1 MKPLPPVTKTWS
13 GSCPVCLATVGNLPA
28 RTTVDAVTSVLAVL
42 LGMVVVFLLTVLTA
56 YFVAQEFG
64 YMAVDRSRLKA
75 RAAAGDVGAQRALRI
90 TRRTSFMLSGAQL
103 GITVTG
109 LLVGYVAEPL
119 IGAGLGKLLGGVGV
133 PQAVG
138 VVVGTVLALLF
149 STVVQ
154 MVFGELFPK
163 NLAIARP
170 EPVARRLAWSTALY
184 LSVFGWLIR
193 LFDHAS
199 NLLLKAVRIEPVHDV
214 EHAATPRDLEHI
226 VEASRESGDL
236 PVELS
241 TLLDR
246 TLDLHERTAE
256 HAMIPRPR
264 VATIRAT
271 ASVSRSVELMATS
284 HSRLPVLGEDVDDVV
299 GLIYLRDVLA
309 LAPDELAERRVRD
322 VSRPAVMVPT
332 SLTLPGV
339 LARLR
344 ASDEEFACVVDEYGG
359 LAGVITLED
368 VAEELVGE
376 ITDEHGAEGED
387 QPTVDDAGWT
397 LPGTTHIDEVERL
410 LGHDLPDGDYETIS
424 GLVVTLLQRVPELGD
439 TVTADLPRRPGA
451 EEDEP
456 LRQIRLVVRSVDRHV
471 PQSVSLT
478 LHEAREVSA

>member
-1 MKPLPPVTKTWS
+1 M
-13 GSCPVCLATVGNLPA
+13 
-28 RTTVDAVTSVLAVL
+28 TSVLTIL
-42 LGMVVVFLLTVLTA
+42 LGMVVVFLLTVLTG

-75 RAAAGDVGAQRALRI
+75 RAATGDQGAERALGI

-119 IGAGLGKLLGGVGV
+119 IGAGLGDLLGGVGV
-133 PQAVG
+133 PQTVG
-138 VVVGTVLALLF
+138 VAVGTVLALLF

-170 EPVARRLAWSTALY
+170 EPVARRLAFSTGLY

-199 NLLLKAVRIEPVHDV
+199 NLLLKAIRIEPVHDV
-214 EHAATPRDLEHI
+214 EHAATARDLEHI
-226 VEASRESGDL
+226 VAASRDSGDL
-236 PVELS
+236 PTELS

-264 VATIRAT
+264 VTTISGGEPVGRAIE
-271 ASVSRSVELMATS
+271 VMATG
-284 HSRLPVLGEDVDDVV
+284 HSRLPVLGEDVDDVLGV
-299 GLIYLRDVLA
+299 ICLRDVLA
-309 LAPDELAERRVRD
+309 LDPDTTKLVRE
-322 VSRPAVMVPT
+322 VARPAVMVPA
-332 SLTLPGV
+332 SVPLPTV
-339 LARLR
+339 LAQLR
-344 ASDEEFACVVDEYGG
+344 DADEEFACVVDEYGG

-368 VAEELVGE
+368 IAEELVGE
-376 ITDEHGAEGED
+376 ITDEHDPIGED
-387 QPTVDDAGWT
+387 QPTLGEDGWT
-397 LPGTTHIDEVERL
+397 VSGTTHIDEVERL
-410 LGHDLPDGDYETIS
+410 LGHDLPAGDYETIA
-424 GLVVTLLQRVPELGD
+424 GLVITELQRLPKPGD
-439 TVTADLPRRPGA
+439 TVAVELPKPPGA

-456 LRQIRLVVRSVDRHV
+456 RHRLTVTVAAVDRRV
-471 PQSVSLT
+471 PQTVSLT
-478 LHEAREVSA
+478 VHEVQGETAR

>member
-1 MKPLPPVTKTWS
+1 
-13 GSCPVCLATVGNLPA
+13 
-28 RTTVDAVTSVLAVL
+28 VTSVLAIL

-75 RAAAGDVGAQRALRI
+75 RAAAGDVGAERALRI

-119 IGAGLGKLLGGVGV
+119 IGVGLGELLGGVGV

-138 VVVGTVLALLF
+138 VAVGTVLALLF

-199 NLLLKAVRIEPVHDV
+199 NLLLKAIRIEPVHDV
-214 EHAATPRDLEHI
+214 EHAATPRDLERI
-226 VEASRESGDL
+226 VEASRDSGDL

-264 VATIRAT
+264 VTTIGATV
-271 ASVSRSVELMATS
+271 SVSRSIELMATA
-284 HSRLPVLGEDVDDVV
+284 HSRLPVLGEDVDDVL
-299 GLIYLRDVLA
+299 GLVYLRDVLA
-309 LAPDELAERRVRD
+309 LAPDDLHVLTTRD
-322 VSRPAVMVPT
+322 VARPAVMVPA
-332 SLTLPGV
+332 SLPLPGV
-339 LARLR
+339 LAQLR
-344 ASDEEFACVVDEYGG
+344 AAAEEFACVVDEYGG

-368 VAEELVGE
+368 IAEELVGE
-376 ITDEHGAEGED
+376 ITDEHDAEGED
-387 QPTVDDAGWT
+387 QAIADESGWT
-397 LPGTTHIDEVERL
+397 LPGATHIDEVERL
-410 LGHDLPDGDYETIS
+410 LGHDLPDGDYETIA
-424 GLVVTLLQRVPELGD
+424 GLVMAWLQRVPVRGD

-456 LRQIRLVVRSVDRHV
+456 LRQVRITVRSVDRHV
-471 PQSVSLT
+471 PTSVSLT
-478 LHEAREVSA
+478 LLETREVSM

>member
-1 MKPLPPVTKTWS
+1 M
-13 GSCPVCLATVGNLPA
+13 
-28 RTTVDAVTSVLAVL
+28 TSLLTIL
-42 LGMVVVFLLTVLTA
+42 LGMVVVFLLTVLTG

-75 RAAAGDVGAQRALRI
+75 RAAAGDVGAERALGI

-119 IGAGLGKLLGGVGV
+119 IGVGLGDLLGGVGV

-138 VVVGTVLALLF
+138 VAIGTVLALLF

-184 LSVFGWLIR
+184 LSVFGWLVR

-199 NLLLKAVRIEPVHDV
+199 NLLLKALRIEPVHDV

-226 VEASRESGDL
+226 VAASRDSGDL
-236 PVELS
+236 PAELS

-264 VATIRAT
+264 VTTIAGGEQ
-271 ASVSRSVELMATS
+271 VSRAVEMMATG
-284 HSRLPVLGEDVDDVV
+284 HSRLPVLGEDVDDVLGV
-299 GLIYLRDVLA
+299 ICLRDVLA
-309 LAPDELAERRVRD
+309 LEPDTTTPVRE
-322 VSRPAVMVPT
+322 VARPAVMVPA
-332 SLTLPGV
+332 SVPLPDV
-339 LARLR
+339 LAQLR
-344 ASDEEFACVVDEYGG
+344 EADEEFACVVDEYGG

-368 VAEELVGE
+368 IAEELIGE
-376 ITDEHGAEGED
+376 ITDEHDPYGED
-387 QPTVDDAGWT
+387 QPTRGDNGWT
-397 LPGTTHIDEVERL
+397 VSGTTHIDEVERL
-410 LGHDLPDGDYETIS
+410 LGHDLPGGDYETIA
-424 GLVVTLLQRVPELGD
+424 GLVITELQRLPVPGD
-439 TVTADLPRRPGA
+439 TVTVELPRPPGA
-451 EEDEP
+451 EEHEP
-456 LRQIRLVVRSVDRHV
+456 RHQLTVAVGTVNRRV

-478 LHEAREVSA
+478 LHELRHEAGEVAR